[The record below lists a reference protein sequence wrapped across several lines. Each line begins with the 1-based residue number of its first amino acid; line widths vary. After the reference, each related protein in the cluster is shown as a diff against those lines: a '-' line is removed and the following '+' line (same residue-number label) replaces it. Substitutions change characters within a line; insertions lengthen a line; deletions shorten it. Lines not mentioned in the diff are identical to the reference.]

1 MPVPIRVSL
10 NAMSNWCI
18 TREVHG
24 RFVQF
29 CRSSGNAKLAPV
41 ERIFDTNP
49 HISWVLYSE
58 PMAKVKNFQQW
69 KARALAEGVPSE
81 AVTSLKGSTDALRVM
96 ALRFI
101 YLSTAGDVITGDLRD
116 RGHFISATAE
126 TYLSQ

>member
-1 MPVPIRVSL
+1 MALARVEAEAAHQAGLRADRERAADTEDFGHMPIPIRVSL

-18 TREVHG
+18 AREVHG

-58 PMAKVKNFQQW
+58 PMAKVKNFQQ
-69 KARALAEGVPSE
+69 
-81 AVTSLKGSTDALRVM
+81 
-96 ALRFI
+96 
-101 YLSTAGDVITGDLRD
+101 
-116 RGHFISATAE
+116 
-126 TYLSQ
+126 